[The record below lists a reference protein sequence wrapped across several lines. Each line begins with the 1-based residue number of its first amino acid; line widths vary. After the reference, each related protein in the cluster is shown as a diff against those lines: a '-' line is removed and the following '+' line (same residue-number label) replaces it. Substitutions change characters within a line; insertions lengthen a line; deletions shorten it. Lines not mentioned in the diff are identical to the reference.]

1 MRPSETNPHESVR
14 GSRLRWLRL
23 LTAPGILAVALYAF
37 YAIGAYKT
45 RDNAL
50 KTPRHGNIYGTVID
64 EKQRPVNGVSVTIA
78 FSSSKEPMPYL
89 SPTTDAQGHF
99 YLPDLPSGSYILQA
113 SADGFDMQTQ
123 NMFLDSGKTL
133 QIKLPIYRRSAR
145 MHRRNP

>member
-1 MRPSETNPHESVR
+1 MRLNEPSLQDELRV
-14 GSRLRWLRL
+14 SRLRSLRL
-23 LTAPGILAVALYAF
+23 LIAPGILAVALYAF
-37 YAIGAYKT
+37 YAIGAYNT

-50 KTPRHGNIYGTVID
+50 KTPRHGNIYGTVVD

-99 YLPDLPSGSYILQA
+99 YLPDLPAGTYILQA

-133 QIKLPIYRRSAR
+133 QVKLPIYRRSAR
-145 MHRRNP
+145 MPKTQR